1 MSPTRASFHCVFS
14 LFPVASY
21 LVTDYGLIQQMEP
34 CVLAYQPLPPMTNE
48 IYAVR
53 EKKDAD
59 SVNRN
64 STARQ
69 RGKISPTDLNSENKN
84 REN

>member
-21 LVTDYGLIQQMEP
+21 LVTDYGLIQQMEL
-34 CVLAYQPLPPMTNE
+34 CILAYQPLPPMTNE

>member
-1 MSPTRASFHCVFS
+1 
-14 LFPVASY
+14 
-21 LVTDYGLIQQMEP
+21 MEP